1 LQVRVSFVTTSL
13 GAFRKI
19 VKSAY

>member
-1 LQVRVSFVTTSL
+1 VSFVTTSL